1 MVSVVTLKQDIF
13 TKRYKAEYGAHKDV
27 PETEDALKHKLELI
41 REDLFNASFEETGKE
56 LVQKF
61 KFNFQR
67 LREFME
73 AVDKEIGSMTLF
85 NKKEDRYAGDT
96 DGFNEN
102 GKFGDITSVQQL
114 KHLMKNYDALVEGQ
128 HHLLT

>member
-1 MVSVVTLKQDIF
+1 MELSSKLISLILKNIVSSSTSSSI
-13 TKRYKAEYGAHKDV
+13 
-27 PETEDALKHKLELI
+27 
-41 REDLFNASFEETGKE
+41 DLFNASFEETGKE

-102 GKFGDITSVQQL
+102 GKYGDITSVQ
-114 KHLMKNYDALVEGQ
+114 
-128 HHLLT
+128 